1 LNNTTI
7 YSILCYFVVFLN
19 CYKKHVT
26 IQGKEVV
33 KMDKQW
39 LIRQIEEKREALKKL
54 LRSKDFNL
62 KDEEIIK
69 LSQELD
75 ELLLQYVKY
84 KAQE

>member
-1 LNNTTI
+1 
-7 YSILCYFVVFLN
+7 
-19 CYKKHVT
+19 
-26 IQGKEVV
+26 
-33 KMDKQW
+33 MDKQW